1 MSVTQFD
8 PLPHDLDAKVNYPRE
23 NPNDGQLYALI
34 KISTGLNCDGF
45 TRFDFG
51 SVGYGE
57 VDCTRGTWV
66 YAPATASRISITHTL
81 GGTLENYLLPA
92 PLEAGRVYSMT
103 LTGGRVYTHVEETLN
118 VGYLSVDCNVP
129 GATLRLGTQEPKV
142 MTDMYY
148 STTIA
153 PGTYDYE
160 VTAVGYEPE
169 RGRITVQQE
178 KNSQLTVRLVSSSGT
193 LQVHSEPAGA
203 AILVDGQL
211 QNAHTPATLTLLKG
225 THRVMLTK
233 DLYKATEQ
241 EVTIQPGGTGE
252 VHLALAPD
260 FAPVEVQAASPGDSI
275 YIDRQFRAT
284 GTWRGDLASGLHVLE
299 ASRASHRPYR
309 RDFSV
314 KVGQP
319 LSLSSPAL
327 EPMYGK
333 LQVLVTNNQKASV
346 YIDGEQRSPFTP
358 CMVQD
363 VLVGQRAVRIVPE
376 NEDYQPYETYV
387 AIREGK
393 VETVE
398 AGLEEKPKTGS
409 IYADANVAANVYV
422 DGEFFGHAPQSITLP
437 LGKHEVVWEY
447 GKMKEREVVKV
458 DRYGQNVY
466 KNFRIKYQKPKKY
479 IAPKF
484 FMDYRISFGT
494 FGTSGVGFGVGY
506 GGRWGGY
513 AQWRMGVDPMHF
525 TAGIMYRPISWF
537 ALQGGLGYGMM
548 DWYEVFEYGNK
559 QYGGFEFEIGTIFTM
574 WNWLAF
580 SAGYTCVPSL
590 NGHEFYMGIGI
601 SI

>member
-1 MSVTQFD
+1 MKFFLFILFLSASLGVAGQMSVTQFE

-66 YAPATASRISITHTL
+66 YVPATASRISITHTL

-211 QNAHTPATLTLLKG
+211 QNAHTP
-225 THRVMLTK
+225 RVMLTK
-233 DLYKATEQ
+233 DLYKTAEQ

-252 VHLALAPD
+252 VRLTLAPD

-284 GTWRGDLASGLHVLE
+284 GTWRGDLTSGLHVLE

-314 KVGQP
+314 TAGQP

-327 EPMYGK
+327 EPLYGK

-346 YIDGEQRSPFTP
+346 YIDGEQRSPLTP

-387 AIREGK
+387 TIREGK

-398 AGLEEKPKTGS
+398 AGLEEKPKTVEMGQEEKKAVGIGQEKKS
-409 IYADANVAANVYV
+409 KTGVLKVSSNVKILLYV
-422 DGEFFGHAPQSITLP
+422 DDVYKGYQNSFVLTLP
-437 LGKHEVVWEY
+437 VGKHEIKLSRGSEWQVVY
-447 GKMKEREVVKV
+447 VKIRPGKQSVHRTVRE
-458 DRYGQNVY
+458 D
-466 KNFRIKYQKPKKY
+466 
-479 IAPKF
+479 
-484 FMDYRISFGT
+484 
-494 FGTSGVGFGVGY
+494 
-506 GGRWGGY
+506 
-513 AQWRMGVDPMHF
+513 
-525 TAGIMYRPISWF
+525 
-537 ALQGGLGYGMM
+537 
-548 DWYEVFEYGNK
+548 
-559 QYGGFEFEIGTIFTM
+559 
-574 WNWLAF
+574 
-580 SAGYTCVPSL
+580 
-590 NGHEFYMGIGI
+590 
-601 SI
+601 

>member
-1 MSVTQFD
+1 MKFFLFILFLSASLGATGQMSVTQFD

-57 VDCTRGTWV
+57 VDCEHGTWV
-66 YAPATASRISITHTL
+66 YAPATASRISITHTVA
-81 GGTLENYLLPA
+81 GTMENYLLPA
-92 PLEAGRVYSMT
+92 PLEAGMVYTMT
-103 LTGGRVYTHVEETLN
+103 LVGGRVYTHVEETLN
-118 VGYLSVDCNVP
+118 VGYLSVGCNVP
-129 GATLRLGTQEPKV
+129 GATLRLGTQDPKV
-142 MTDMYY
+142 MADTYY
-148 STTIA
+148 STTIT
-153 PGTYDYE
+153 PGQYDYE
-160 VTAVGYEPE
+160 VTAAGYEPE

-178 KNSQLTVRLVSSSGT
+178 KNSQLTVRLVSSNGT

-211 QNAHTPATLTLLKG
+211 HTARTPATLTLLKG

-233 DLYKATEQ
+233 DLYKTAEQ
-241 EVTIQPGGTGE
+241 EVTIQPGGTDE
-252 VHLALAPD
+252 VRLTLAPD

-299 ASRASHRPYR
+299 TSRASHRPHK

-314 KVGQP
+314 TAGQP
-319 LSLSSPAL
+319 LSLTSPAL

-346 YIDGEQRSPFTP
+346 YIDGEQRSPLTP

-387 AIREGK
+387 TIREGK

-398 AGLEEKPKTGS
+398 AGLEEKREVGLEDKKEVGAVKREGMGLEEKSKMGTLTIS
-409 IYADANVAANVYV
+409 SDVDFSVYV
-422 DGEFFGHAPQSITLP
+422 DGVYKGHSSFKSLLLTLPVGKHKIKLSYNNYQSITAVKQIEQ
-437 LGKHEVVWEY
+437 GKQSFLY
-447 GKMKEREVVKV
+447 RT
-458 DRYGQNVY
+458 
-466 KNFRIKYQKPKKY
+466 
-479 IAPKF
+479 
-484 FMDYRISFGT
+484 FM
-494 FGTSGVGFGVGY
+494 
-506 GGRWGGY
+506 
-513 AQWRMGVDPMHF
+513 H
-525 TAGIMYRPISWF
+525 
-537 ALQGGLGYGMM
+537 
-548 DWYEVFEYGNK
+548 
-559 QYGGFEFEIGTIFTM
+559 
-574 WNWLAF
+574 
-580 SAGYTCVPSL
+580 
-590 NGHEFYMGIGI
+590 
-601 SI
+601 